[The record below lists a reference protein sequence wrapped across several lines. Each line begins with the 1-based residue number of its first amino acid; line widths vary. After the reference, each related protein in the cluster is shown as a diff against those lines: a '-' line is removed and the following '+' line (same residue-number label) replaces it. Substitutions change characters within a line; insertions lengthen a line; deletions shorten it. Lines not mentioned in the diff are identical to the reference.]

1 MGISV
6 KFRWGGGFKGRIV
19 PKIQLAHKFEEIISL
34 ENLFLAWQ
42 EFLVGKKKKKDV
54 QEFSR
59 NLADNILALYEDLA
73 NKTYC
78 HGGYESFYVND
89 PKRRHIHK
97 ANVRDRLL
105 HHAVYRILYPFFD
118 KTFIGDSYSCRLGK
132 GTHRAL
138 NRFRAMARQVGKNHT
153 RTVWVLKCDI
163 KKFFASID
171 HKVLLEILKEY
182 IPDREVVWLLE
193 NIVGSFS
200 TRSSPPLTPPR
211 GGGEVGLPLGNL
223 TSQLFANVYM
233 NVFDQW
239 VKHKLNRIKGCPS
252 PQGQSLK
259 YLRYADDFVFLSEN
273 RERLLK
279 VIPRVKKFLAEKL
292 KLTLHP
298 EKIFLKTVAS
308 GVDFLGWVHFPH
320 HRILRRTTERRMMIK
335 ISENPAPET
344 LQSYL
349 GLLSHG
355 DTLELSEQL
364 VVNYWLWQ

>member
-1 MGISV
+1 M
-6 KFRWGGGFKGRIV
+6 KKQLDKTFK
-19 PKIQLAHKFEEIISL
+19 EIISL
-34 ENLFLAWQ
+34 ENLFSAWR

-59 NLADNILALYEDLA
+59 NLADNILALHEDLS
-73 NKTYC
+73 NKTHR
-78 HGGYESFYVND
+78 HGGYENFYVND

-97 ANVRDRLL
+97 AAVRDRLL

-118 KTFIGDSYSCRLGK
+118 KTFIADSFSCRLGK

-138 NRFRAMARQVGKNHT
+138 NRFRAMAFQVSENHT

-171 HKVLLEILKEY
+171 HEILLNILKEH
-182 IPDREVVWLLE
+182 IPDKNIIWLLE
-193 NIVGSFS
+193 NVIKSFHS
-200 TRSSPPLTPPR
+200 DLSLRAPEVRGNPAEMRLLRRSAPR
-211 GGGEVGLPLGNL
+211 NDSGVGLPLGNL

-239 VKHKLNRIKGCPS
+239 VKHKLKAKN
-252 PQGQSLK
+252 
-259 YLRYADDFVFLSEN
+259 YLRYADDFVFFSLN
-273 RERLLK
+273 QERLLEI
-279 VIPRVKKFLAEKL
+279 VPQVKKFLAERL

-298 EKIFLKTVAS
+298 GKIVLKTISS
-308 GVDFLGWVHFPH
+308 GVDFLGWVNFPC
-320 HRILRRTTERRMMIK
+320 HRILRGTTRRRMAERIL
-335 ISENPAPET
+335 ENPRSET

-355 DTLELSEQL
+355 NTFKLRGELL
-364 VVNYWLWQ
+364 MRYWLLENV